1 MALRFRRSVKLA
13 PGLRLNF
20 SGSGTSVTLGP
31 RGASVSFGSRGAFL
45 NSGIPGTGLYSRS
58 RLGSAPSKPRPRPGK
73 VNVEATIRV
82 GDDGTVQFF
91 DANGQPLDDYLMNL
105 AKRQQGG
112 LIREML
118 EETSAEINA
127 ETDARPYPSVYT
139 EAG

>member
-20 SGSGTSVTLGP
+20 TATRTSVTLGP

-58 RLGSAPSKPRPRPGK
+58 RLGSTPSKPSPRPGK
-73 VNVEATIRV
+73 VNIEATIRV

-105 AKRQQGG
+105 ARRQHGG
-112 LIREML
+112 RIREML

-127 ETDARPYPSVYT
+127 ETV
-139 EAG
+139 

>member
-20 SGSGTSVTLGP
+20 TGSGTSVTLGP
-31 RGASVSFGSRGAFL
+31 RGASVSFGSRGAYV

-58 RLGSAPSKPRPRPGK
+58 RLGSAPPKASLSPGK

-82 GDDGTVQFF
+82 SDDGTVQFF
-91 DANGQPLDDYLMNL
+91 DANGQPLDDYLINL

-112 LIREML
+112 QIR
-118 EETSAEINA
+118 
-127 ETDARPYPSVYT
+127 
-139 EAG
+139 